1 MTTADFLII
10 GGGVIGL
17 RTAIEAKRRYPDCRV
32 LLLEKEK
39 RCGLHASGR
48 NSGVLHAGFYY
59 AADSFKARFTSEGN
73 RRLSDYC
80 EERGLRINRCGK
92 LVVARDASQLEVLDE
107 LLRRA
112 RTNGVEL
119 ERISAEEARRIEPRV
134 RTHERALF
142 SPSTATV
149 DPAEV
154 VGAFVGEAE
163 EAGVEVRTG
172 VAFNGA
178 GDGKVLTGEGKI
190 DAGFVVNAGG
200 LYADRVARDFGFGD
214 RYRILPFKG
223 LYLHAEPGAPP
234 LNTNI
239 YPVPDLAT
247 PFLGVHFTVSVGGDV
262 TIGPTAAPAFWRE
275 QYRWLDSFSFREF
288 LEVASLEG
296 FMFLG
301 NRARFR
307 SVALRELPKYHKRTM
322 VGRAAKLCE
331 GVRPEHFRRWGPAG
345 IRAQLVDVENY
356 TLVSD
361 FKVEG
366 DDRSF
371 HVLNAVSPAFT
382 CAIPFAEF
390 VMDEIDAR
398 VG

>member
-1 MTTADFLII
+1 MIPTLAMVLA
-10 GGGVIGL
+10 GGKG
-17 RTAIEAKRRYPDCRV
+17 
-32 LLLEKEK
+32 
-39 RCGLHASGR
+39 
-48 NSGVLHAGFYY
+48 
-59 AADSFKARFTSEGN
+59 
-73 RRLSDYC
+73 RRLAPLTC
-80 EERGLRINRCGK
+80 H
-92 LVVARDASQLEVLDE
+92 
-107 LLRRA
+107 RA
-112 RTNGVEL
+112 K
-119 ERISAEEARRIEPRV
+119 
-134 RTHERALF
+134 
-142 SPSTATV
+142 
-149 DPAEV
+149 PAV
-154 VGAFVGEAE
+154 PF
-163 EAGVEVRTG
+163 
-172 VAFNGA
+172 
-178 GDGKVLTGEGKI
+178 
-190 DAGFVVNAGG
+190 GG
-200 LYADRVARDFGFGD
+200 

-275 QYRWLDSFSFREF
+275 QYRWLDSFSLREF

-331 GVRPEHFRRWGPAG
+331 GVRPEHFRHWGPAG

-366 DDRSF
+366 DDRSL

-390 VMDEIDAR
+390 VMDEIDDR